1 MGILGFSFFKF
12 LFSIL
17 NFLVLLVIMKKFFFK
32 PIMGVLEERKA
43 KVAAA
48 LATVDGANAEVAK
61 LKESGETIILK
72 ARKDGEV
79 IRIKAQEDANALIV
93 QAKADASRIIQE
105 AKGDIE
111 REKEEIRQEMY
122 AMLIDLVSLA
132 SKKVMH
138 GSINEDHQK
147 ALIESAV
154 GQSLKQTYL
163 RVGMTN

>member
-32 PIMGVLEERKA
+32 PIIGVLEERKA

-48 LATVDGANAEVAK
+48 LATVDGAKAEVAK
-61 LKESGETIILK
+61 LEASGEKIILK
-72 ARKDGEV
+72 ARQDGEV
-79 IRIKAQEDANALIV
+79 IRIKAQENADALIV
-93 QAKADASRIIQE
+93 QAKVDANRISQE
-105 AKGDIE
+105 AKAEIE
-111 REKEEIRQEMY
+111 REKEKIRQEMY

-132 SKKVMH
+132 SKKVMY

-147 ALIESAV
+147 ALIENAV
-154 GQSLKQTYL
+154 GQSLKQSYL
-163 RVGMTN
+163 RVGMSN